1 MRFGNLVTVVE
12 EADFRAVA
20 AWRANFE
27 AGTLGKGNRECDR
40 LDHGPN
46 FIQTG
51 GRMSESEG
59 LEWSEKNQNAQ

>member
-1 MRFGNLVTVVE
+1 MRVGNLVTVVE

-27 AGTLGKGNRECDR
+27 AGTLGNGNRECDR

-46 FIQTG
+46 FIQT
-51 GRMSESEG
+51 
-59 LEWSEKNQNAQ
+59 

>member
-46 FIQTG
+46 FIQT
-51 GRMSESEG
+51 
-59 LEWSEKNQNAQ
+59 